1 MVGKKLEFGHEE
13 CLSRGGNID
22 NSICNGIKFWSLV
35 ERTEQMQERLLVW
48 IMRGAIGKCVR
59 NLEYGNEVYLSRV
72 GIIDNS
78 QCNSPCREDRAVAN
92 KTTNLDNLHSI
103 AKLWKK
109 TRIW

>member
-1 MVGKKLEFGHEE
+1 MVGKKLEFGNEE

-22 NSICNGIKFWSLV
+22 NSIRNGIEFWSLI
-35 ERTEQMQERLLVW
+35 ERIEQMQERLLVW
-48 IMRGAIGKCVR
+48 RMRAAIGKWVR
-59 NLEYGNEVYLSRV
+59 NLEYGNEVYLSHV

-78 QCNSPCREDRAVAN
+78 LCNSPCREDRAVTR

-109 TRIW
+109 TRNW